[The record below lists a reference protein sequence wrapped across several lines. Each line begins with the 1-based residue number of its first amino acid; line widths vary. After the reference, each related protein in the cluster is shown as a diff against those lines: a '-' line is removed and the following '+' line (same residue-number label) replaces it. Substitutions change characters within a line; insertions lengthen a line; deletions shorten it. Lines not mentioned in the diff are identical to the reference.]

1 MTSAKLVIFPETN
14 HQFFLEGGPFQIAL
28 AHNGPIAVPGITDT
42 LVWMPQNLGIF
53 GYAVFSGLQQL
64 VVITGL
70 PHIFGAIKAQ
80 LLADTVAFCDSMN
93 DYDMM
98 KAAGFSVAMGNAC
111 EELKR
116 MADVICESV
125 W

>member
-1 MTSAKLVIFPETN
+1 MCE
-14 HQFFLEGGPFQIAL
+14 
-28 AHNGPIAVPGITDT
+28 
-42 LVWMPQNLGIF
+42 
-53 GYAVFSGLQQL
+53 Y
-64 VVITGL
+64 
-70 PHIFGAIKAQ
+70 FGAP
-80 LLADTVAFCDSMN
+80 LADTVAFGDSMN

-125 W
+125 WEDGVYHEFQRLKLI